1 MMQHVA
7 IDVGHLIGEASTPN
21 EALEVCK
28 SQGFTPAGSVDFLAA
43 DLAPEVLRYD
53 PDGRGAFIV
62 TCDH

>member
-1 MMQHVA
+1 MTHHVA
-7 IDVGHLIGEASTPN
+7 LHIGHIIGQADTEA
-21 EALEVCK
+21 EALAVCRAE
-28 SQGFTPAGSVDFLAA
+28 GFKPTGSVDFLAA